1 MNKILTFAILVCVA
15 STMVACGGT
24 DKTTPPAQSNNGDVG
39 QQQEQTGGTM
49 FDHKF
54 VSGETFDGWNFVPD
68 AKNEIFAS
76 ISNPMATKFIMM
88 KFVWQNTTDPQK
100 QTEKFIKDFPD
111 LKPTPAEK
119 VTYGE
124 NEYWKTVY
132 VNVGYT
138 NIQLITQKG
147 EILETVTIQGT
158 EETDPTV
165 VKILNTLKFKDVKL
179 EDLGK

>member
-1 MNKILTFAILVCVA
+1 MKRILVLIMCICV
-15 STMVACGGT
+15 SLSFVACGSSDNST
-24 DKTTPPAQSNNGDVG
+24 QPTQENGVE
-39 QQQEQTGGTM
+39 QQQEQAGGTM
-49 FDHKF
+49 FDHKY

-68 AKNEIFAS
+68 AKNDIFVS
-76 ISNPMATKFIMM
+76 ISNQTYTKFIMM
-88 KFVWQNTTDPQK
+88 KFEWQNTTDPQK
-100 QTEKFIKDFPD
+100 QTEKFIKDYPD
-111 LKPTPAEK
+111 MKPTPAEK

-132 VNVGYT
+132 VNAGYT

-158 EETDPTV
+158 DETDPTV
-165 VKILNTLKFKDVKL
+165 IKTLNTLKFKAVKL

>member
-1 MNKILTFAILVCVA
+1 MKKILVLAMCFCV
-15 STMVACGGT
+15 SLSLIACGNQDSTTLPTQDNGNGT
-24 DKTTPPAQSNNGDVG
+24 N

-88 KFVWQNTTDPQK
+88 KFEWQNTTDPQK
-100 QTEKFIKDFPD
+100 QTEKFIKDYPD

-132 VNVGYT
+132 VNMGYT